1 MIPPLSETPQAEAGG
16 SSGDAFGAGWEGRA
30 EALRVLE
37 HFQHTLGVPVVL
49 SLAVALFAG

>member
-1 MIPPLSETPQAEAGG
+1 MILPLSQTPQAEAGG
-16 SSGDAFGAGWEGRA
+16 SAGFGAGWEGRA